1 MMVNAFQDSWE
12 CGLGDVK
19 NNASARPE
27 DCIIQLVLTSVIPKE
42 NGSPV
47 WDGSIAFAT
56 AWLHGKDMHGSWQ
69 EVATIELGSVILWK
83 TASKYVVVICY
94 QCPQTWYFVKFTP
107 PPHKKNRK
115 KETYYLP
122 WHHLRME
129 V

>member
-47 WDGSIAFAT
+47 
-56 AWLHGKDMHGSWQ
+56 
-69 EVATIELGSVILWK
+69 
-83 TASKYVVVICY
+83 
-94 QCPQTWYFVKFTP
+94 
-107 PPHKKNRK
+107 
-115 KETYYLP
+115 
-122 WHHLRME
+122 
-129 V
+129 